1 MNQAVPSFALEIQG
15 LAKRFEHPAVDGLD
29 LRIRTGEFY
38 TLLGPNGAGK
48 TTTLRMVTGL
58 LKPDRGSITVF
69 GIDALADPVG
79 AKRLMAWLSD
89 EPMIYDKLT
98 PTEYL
103 EFVAGLWGVESD
115 LAEGKARDLIG
126 WLGLEAQAHDR
137 CEGLSRGMRQKVA
150 LAGALLHE
158 PRLIILDEPFTGLDA
173 GSARLVKSVLRE
185 RAQAGCSVLL
195 TTHILDTAE
204 RMADRIGVMVA
215 GRLLAEGNLDDLRRQ
230 AGAGQA
236 SLEDTFLAL
245 LETGA
250 EQGTVAA

>member
-15 LAKRFEHPAVDGLD
+15 LAKRFEHPAVDGLH

-58 LKPDRGSITVF
+58 LKPDRGAITVF

-103 EFVAGLWGVESD
+103 EFVAG
-115 LAEGKARDLIG
+115 
-126 WLGLEAQAHDR
+126 
-137 CEGLSRGMRQKVA
+137 
-150 LAGALLHE
+150 
-158 PRLIILDEPFTGLDA
+158 
-173 GSARLVKSVLRE
+173 
-185 RAQAGCSVLL
+185 
-195 TTHILDTAE
+195 
-204 RMADRIGVMVA
+204 
-215 GRLLAEGNLDDLRRQ
+215 
-230 AGAGQA
+230 
-236 SLEDTFLAL
+236 
-245 LETGA
+245 
-250 EQGTVAA
+250 